1 LFNIKLSYRSG
12 FIYNLSRP
20 QNLELTMARAMIH
33 NRQDSLERA
42 LQLFWQKGFHATS
55 LKDLEKALDMRPG
68 SIYATFGS
76 KDGLFQESLDRYGRL
91 SLTEFERTLNAYPSP
106 LAGLAAYLR
115 ELGSLRDRELPSRAC
130 MLVKSLLELG
140 EREQAAWRKAE
151 DLLAGM
157 EERFIDRFDMA
168 QKIGE
173 LDSRLD
179 PFRLGRRLQAEVMGL
194 RAFAQRDVDSATV
207 HALAE
212 DMALSLEALR
222 KNSVN
227 TR

>member
-1 LFNIKLSYRSG
+1 
-12 FIYNLSRP
+12 
-20 QNLELTMARAMIH
+20 MARAMIH

-68 SIYATFGS
+68 SIYATFGN
-76 KDGLFQESLDRYGRL
+76 KDELFQESLERYARL
-91 SLTEFERTLNAYPSP
+91 GLAEFERILHAHPSP

-115 ELGSLRDRELPSRAC
+115 ELGNLRDRELPSRAC

-140 EREQAAWRKAE
+140 TREQAAWRKAE
-151 DLLAGM
+151 DLLTGM
-157 EERFIDRFDMA
+157 EERFIGHFEAA
-168 QKIGE
+168 QRVGE
-173 LDSRLD
+173 LDSQLD
-179 PFRLGRRLQAEVMGL
+179 TARLGRRLQAEVMGL

-222 KNSVN
+222 KDSAD
-227 TR
+227 TQ

>member
-1 LFNIKLSYRSG
+1 
-12 FIYNLSRP
+12 
-20 QNLELTMARAMIH
+20 MARASIH

-76 KDGLFQESLDRYGRL
+76 KDGLFQEALERYSRL
-91 SLTEFERTLNAYPSP
+91 GLVELERTFQAYESP

-115 ELGSLRDRELPSRAC
+115 GLGGICDKELPSRAC

-140 EREQAAWRKAE
+140 EREQAARDKAE
-151 DLLAGM
+151 ELLAGM
-157 EERFIDRFDMA
+157 EVLFIDRFSAA
-168 QKIGE
+168 QRAGE
-173 LDSRLD
+173 LNSRLD
-179 PFRLGRRLQAEVMGL
+179 PVLLGRRLQAEIMGL
-194 RAFAQRDVDSATV
+194 RAFAQRDVDSAIV

-212 DMALSLEALR
+212 DMAQSLEALR
-222 KNSVN
+222 AEEVAD
-227 TR
+227 TI

>member
-1 LFNIKLSYRSG
+1 
-12 FIYNLSRP
+12 
-20 QNLELTMARAMIH
+20 MARAMIH

-42 LQLFWQKGFHATS
+42 LLLFWQKGFHATS

-76 KDGLFQESLDRYGRL
+76 KDGLFQESLERYA
-91 SLTEFERTLNAYPSP
+91 SLGLANLERTLYAHESP

-115 ELGSLRDRELPSRAC
+115 GLGGLCDQDLPSRAC

-140 EREQAAWRKAE
+140 EREQVARRKAE

-157 EERFIDRFDMA
+157 EKRFVDRFADA
-168 QKIGE
+168 QQVGE
-173 LDSRLD
+173 LDSSLD
-179 PFRLGRRLQAEVMGL
+179 PVRLGRRLQAEVMGL
-194 RAFAQRDVDSATV
+194 RAFAQRDVGSAAV

-222 KNSVN
+222 IDGG
-227 TR
+227 TDTDTDTH

>member
-1 LFNIKLSYRSG
+1 
-12 FIYNLSRP
+12 
-20 QNLELTMARAMIH
+20 MARAMIH

-42 LQLFWQKGFHATS
+42 LHLFWQKGFHATS

-76 KDGLFQESLDRYGRL
+76 KDGLFQESLERYA
-91 SLTEFERTLNAYPSP
+91 SLGLENLERILHAHESP

-115 ELGSLRDRELPSRAC
+115 GLGGLCDQDLPSRAC

-140 EREQAAWRKAE
+140 EREHAARSKAE

-157 EERFIDRFDMA
+157 EARFVERFADA
-168 QKIGE
+168 QKMGE

-179 PFRLGRRLQAEVMGL
+179 PVLLGRRLQAEVMGL
-194 RAFAQRDVDSATV
+194 RAFAQRDVGSAAV

-212 DMALSLEALR
+212 DMAQSLEAMR
-222 KNSVN
+222 INNS
-227 TR
+227 TDSLMH

>member
-1 LFNIKLSYRSG
+1 
-12 FIYNLSRP
+12 
-20 QNLELTMARAMIH
+20 MARNARYD
-33 NRQDSLERA
+33 RQTA
-42 LQLFWQKGFHATS
+42 LDKAVHLFWKRGYHATS
-55 LKDLEKALDMRPG
+55 MKQIEQALDMRPG

-76 KDGLFQESLDRYGRL
+76 KDGLFQESLERYARL
-91 SLTEFERTLNAYPSP
+91 GLAEFERTLNAYPSP

-115 ELGSLRDRELPSRAC
+115 GLGGLRDRELPSRAC

-157 EERFIDRFDMA
+157 EERFIDRFDAA

-179 PFRLGRRLQAEVMGL
+179 PVRLGRRLQAEVMGL

-222 KNSVN
+222 KDGV
-227 TR
+227 TDKR